1 MKTQV
6 YLIPFT
12 RSMPVSFSREALSME
27 YADILK
33 EYDILA
39 SEDEYKEVYHYKK
52 KDNVL
57 VMEYYFLMMDLSN
70 TSYLTLKRLS
80 DSKIKDAELV
90 YYSPKH
96 FEYENDLEYRMIRLM
111 EVYSE
116 SLEEFSDMSLSIR
129 ILEIED

>member
-80 DSKIKDAELV
+80 DSKIKDVELV

-96 FEYENDLEYRMIRLM
+96 FEYENDLEYRMMKLM
-111 EVYSE
+111 ELYTDIME
-116 SLEEFSDMSLSIR
+116 DFSDMNLSIR

>member
-80 DSKIKDAELV
+80 DSKIKDVELV